1 MAACPMRTVTQ
12 YSIPILALS
21 FVGGLVF
28 WAYPEGSG
36 LARQIGIILGWTG
49 CGLLLASLFF
59 VLREP
64 PLASLLGGLEHMYWW
79 HHRLGIAAY
88 AVLLAHPLMLAGASL
103 PHAPKEAWALLS
115 PLSEG
120 WPVWTGWLSLLLL
133 MAGLGATF
141 ASSLAY
147 RIRRLAH
154 AAVGV
159 AVPAGLIY
167 LYLLGIDEPVA
178 PILAASSALLAWRFV
193 REDWGVGAQPYVVR
207 SVAHVAANAVEVSLA
222 PVGEPMKLHPGQFA
236 FVAFQSGRGFKGC
249 GEFHPFSVSVI
260 DGDDAFRVTVKA
272 LGDCTRHIQSIEPG
286 VPARVQGGFGNFLES
301 AAAAPQFWIA
311 GELVRRRFYSCCA
324 PAGSTRPSTMI
335 YLYRV
340 EADAL
345 FLDELRTIA
354 ERLPQPTLRLTATGD
369 DIPNPASIL
378 DGAGEVAKGEFWL
391 CGPPPMIEIF
401 TRYLHRR
408 RIANRRV
415 HFENFGSL

>member
-1 MAACPMRTVTQ
+1 MRTVTQ

-28 WAYPEGSG
+28 WAYPESGG
-36 LARQIGIILGWTG
+36 LARQIGIILGWIG
-49 CGLLLASLFF
+49 CGVLLASLFL

-88 AVLLAHPLMLAGASL
+88 VILLAHPLMLAGASL

-120 WPVWTGWLSLLLL
+120 WPVWTGWLSLLLV

-141 ASSLAY
+141 ASRLAY

-154 AAVGV
+154 AAAGV
-159 AVPAGLIY
+159 AVPAGFIH

-178 PILAASSALLAWRFV
+178 PILAASLALLAWRFV
-193 REDWGVGAQPYVVR
+193 REDWGVGALPYAVR
-207 SVAHVAANAVEVSLA
+207 SVTHVAANAVEVSLA
-222 PVGEPMKLHPGQFA
+222 PLGEPAKVRPGQFA
-236 FVAFQSGRGFKGC
+236 FVAFQSGQRFKGC
-249 GEFHPFSVSVI
+249 GEFHPFSVSTA
-260 DGDDAFRVTVKA
+260 GGADAFRVTIKA

-286 VPARVQGGFGNFLES
+286 VLARVQGGFGNFLES
-301 AAAAPQFWIA
+301 PAAAPQFWIA
-311 GELVRRRFYSCCA
+311 GGIGLTPFLSLLRS
-324 PAGSTRPSTMI
+324 GGLDRPTTMI
-335 YLYRV
+335 YLYRT

-345 FLDELRTIA
+345 FLDELRAIA
-354 ERLPQPTLRLTATGD
+354 GRLPQLTLKLTATGD
-369 DIPNPASIL
+369 GMPDPASIL
-378 DGAGEVAKGEFWL
+378 DEAGEVAKGEFWL
-391 CGPPPMIEIF
+391 CGPPPMVKIF

-408 RIANRRV
+408 GIANRRV

>member
-1 MAACPMRTVTQ
+1 MRTVTQ

-28 WAYPEGSG
+28 WAYPEGG
-36 LARQIGIILGWTG
+36 GVARQTGIVLGWTG
-49 CGLLLASLFF
+49 CGLLLASLFL

-64 PLASLLGGLEHMYWW
+64 RLASLLGGLEHMYWW

-88 AVLLAHPLMLAGASL
+88 AALLAHPLMLAGASL

-115 PLSEG
+115 PFSEG

-141 ASSLAY
+141 ASRLAY

-154 AAVGV
+154 AAVGL
-159 AVPAGLIY
+159 AVPAGLIH
-167 LYLLGIDEPVA
+167 LYLLGIDEPVVA
-178 PILAASSALLAWRFV
+178 ILVASLALLAWRFV
-193 REDWGVGAQPYVVR
+193 REDWGVGAHPYVVR
-207 SVAHVAANAVEVSLA
+207 SVVHVAANAVEVSLA
-222 PVGEPMKLHPGQFA
+222 PLGEPVKVQPGQFA
-236 FVAFQSGRGFKGC
+236 FVALQSSQRFKGC
-249 GEFHPFSVSVI
+249 GEFHPFSVSSI
-260 DGDDAFRVTVKA
+260 DGADAFRVTVKA

-286 VPARVQGGFGNFLES
+286 VLARVQGGFGNFLEVP
-301 AAAAPQFWIA
+301 AAAPQFSIA
-311 GELVRRRFYSCCA
+311 GGIGLTPFLSLLRF
-324 PAGSTRPSTMI
+324 GRLDRPTTMI
-335 YLYRV
+335 YLYRA

-345 FLDELRTIA
+345 FLDELRAIA
-354 ERLPQPTLRLTATGD
+354 GQLPQLTLRVTATGD
-369 DIPNPASIL
+369 GMPDPVSIL

-408 RIANRRV
+408 GIANRRV